1 MGKITTKMNEIKGN
15 LKKFKE
21 HAKKGV
27 FSYREAYPYWKT
39 LKVQA
44 QEFNALVENWIANG
58 AKTKKI
64 MGPQA
69 KLDVINNFT
78 RKWKEF
84 NAKYSEFWDNP
95 KVKRCFG

>member
-1 MGKITTKMNEIKGN
+1 MGKITKKMDEIKGN

-27 FSYREAYPYWKT
+27 MGYRDAYPYWKT
-39 LKVQA
+39 LKTQA
-44 QEFNALVENWIANG
+44 QEFNVLVENWMANG

-64 MGPQA
+64 TGPQA

-78 RKWKEF
+78 RKWKTF
-84 NAKYSEFWDNP
+84 NQKYATFWDDP
-95 KVKRCFG
+95 RTKKMFG